1 MVIQMDFNIKV
12 STHPIVCYET
22 ESIYE
27 VAKKMKQYD
36 IGFIPVANK
45 KKQIIGVMTDRDIV
59 TRALS
64 NQEKKSCKIQDYM
77 TKHVYSIEKD
87 KKITDAIEKMKK
99 EKVTRLLVTDQKKL
113 VGIISLF
120 DLMKEKNAKLIFDVL
135 KDIKRKE
142 TIVQIDTKI
151 DDFYL

>member
-1 MVIQMDFNIKV
+1 
-12 STHPIVCYET
+12 
-22 ESIYE
+22 
-27 VAKKMKQYD
+27 
-36 IGFIPVANK
+36 
-45 KKQIIGVMTDRDIV
+45 
-59 TRALS
+59 
-64 NQEKKSCKIQDYM
+64 
-77 TKHVYSIEKD
+77 
-87 KKITDAIEKMKK
+87 MKK

-120 DLMKEKNAKLIFDVL
+120 DLIKEKDAKLIFDVL